1 MEIGGLSS
9 DFPII
14 KTDNVLSIVTDH
26 LSQIL
31 EATHNVY
38 SFKIEDFEAIQSLH
52 PLIPIILLYRLVFS
66 QFLKHYITI
75 ATTWLLYRN
84 CVASLQIF

>member
-1 MEIGGLSS
+1 VGEVPIFRSS
-9 DFPII
+9 D
-14 KTDNVLSIVTDH
+14 TDIVISIVTDL

-52 PLIPIILLYRLVFS
+52 SPIPIILLYRWVFS

-75 ATTWLLYRN
+75 ATTLKYDYRTG
-84 CVASLQIF
+84 ALLQIF